1 MAESKAGSR
10 VWADREIPGEG
21 FLRDAVR
28 VGAANLL
35 MVLCAWIAI
44 PLPWTP
50 VPVTGQTFGVMLVAA
65 LLGSRRGAIMLGL
78 YLLEGLAGLPVFQP
92 FGLPGAARLAG
103 PTAGYLLSY
112 PVAAFV
118 IGWLVERQ
126 SHSEIVQQASA
137 QAVRQTGNT
146 SSLALAPVL
155 RLVAALLAGELV
167 VFTGGCAWLAT
178 GFGLG
183 WPKAV
188 AVGAMPFVA
197 GELIKMVLVVV
208 AVRGVE
214 SANHRD

>member
-10 VWADREIPGEG
+10 VWADRAMPGEG

-44 PLPWTP
+44 PLSWTP

-103 PTAGYLLSY
+103 PTAGSLLSY
-112 PVAAFV
+112 PVAAV
-118 IGWLVERQ
+118 
-126 SHSEIVQQASA
+126 
-137 QAVRQTGNT
+137 
-146 SSLALAPVL
+146 
-155 RLVAALLAGELV
+155 
-167 VFTGGCAWLAT
+167 
-178 GFGLG
+178 GLG
-183 WPKAV
+183 WP
-188 AVGAMPFVA
+188 
-197 GELIKMVLVVV
+197 
-208 AVRGVE
+208 VE
-214 SANHRD
+214 GPSSSGCVSQASSHA